1 MPDILIRNVP
11 IDMQKKI
18 KERAKRHHRSMV
30 KEIYAILEENL
41 NDEVLIREEPPL
53 YKGKFKITN
62 KFINNAKKPR
72 QK

>member
-11 IDMQKKI
+11 TEMKEKLR
-18 KERAKRHHRSMV
+18 ERANRHHRSMV

-41 NDEVLIREEPPL
+41 NVEVLIREEPPL

-62 KFINNAKKPR
+62 KFINDAKKPR
-72 QK
+72 LK